1 MLNFVGMSTI
11 GEIETA
17 IENLPPPEVEELALW
32 LEAYRARGGAA
43 ALSAETWLKQ
53 AQGAARPG
61 VTTAEVM
68 ALTRGDE

>member
-1 MLNFVGMSTI
+1 MSTI

-17 IENLPPPEVEELALW
+17 IENLPAPQVEELAAW
-32 LEAYRARGGAA
+32 LAAYRRRRTAP
-43 ALSAETWLKQ
+43 LPAETWLKQ

-68 ALTRGDE
+68 TLTRGDE